1 MNNKNYLIS
10 VTGPTAV
17 GKTNLSIEIAK
28 NFNSEIISFDSRQ
41 FYKEMSIGTA
51 VPNFEQLARVKHH
64 FIQNKSIHDKFTV
77 RDFSN
82 ESKSLIEKLFKK
94 NNIIVLVG
102 GSFFFLESII
112 YGLDEIPNIPKSIRE
127 NLNNLYLNKGIDF
140 LSNIL
145 KEKDIKYYNKID
157 NKNHRRV
164 IRALEVIEH
173 TGEKFSNYLRN
184 NKKEIYNH
192 VQVTLDCNRNILYER
207 INSRVDLMIEKGL
220 LDEVKKLYDYKGL
233 GTLNTVGYKELF
245 KYLDNDLSFR
255 ESVDEIKKNTRR
267 FAKRQLTWL
276 RNSKGKK
283 YWYDS
288 EVSCEKIILELNKIL
303 KIW

>member
-303 KIW
+303 KI

>member
-245 KYLDNDLSFR
+245 KYLDNDLSFS

-303 KIW
+303 KI

>member
-51 VPNFEQLARVKHH
+51 VPNFEQLARVNHH

-303 KIW
+303 KI

>member
-41 FYKEMSIGTA
+41 FYKEMTIGTA
-51 VPNFEQLARVKHH
+51 VPDFEQLARVKHH
-64 FIQNKSIHDKFTV
+64 FIQNKSIHDKYTV
-77 RDFSN
+77 KDFSN
-82 ESKSLIEKLFKK
+82 ESKNLIEKLFRK

-102 GSFFFLESII
+102 GSFLFLESII

-127 NLNNLYLNKGIDF
+127 NLNDLYLNKGIGF
-140 LSNIL
+140 MSNIL
-145 KEKDIKYYNKID
+145 KEKDIKYFKKID
-157 NKNHRRV
+157 TKNHRRV

-173 TGEKFSNYLRN
+173 TGEKFSNYLSN
-184 NKKEIYNH
+184 NKKEMYNH
-192 VQVTLDCNRNILYER
+192 IQISLDSNRNILYER
-207 INSRVDLMIEKGL
+207 INSRVDIMIKNGL
-220 LDEVKKLYDYKGL
+220 IDEVKKLYDYKDL
-233 GTLNTVGYKELF
+233 VTLNTVGYKEIF
-245 KYLDNDLSFR
+245 KYLDNDLPLE
-255 ESVDEIKKNTRR
+255 ESIYEIKKNTRR

-283 YWYDS
+283 YWYDIS
-288 EVSCEKIILELNKIL
+288 VSSKKIILELNKIL
-303 KIW
+303 KI

>member
-41 FYKEMSIGTA
+41 FYKEMTIGTA

-192 VQVTLDCNRNILYER
+192 VQVTLDCNRKLLYER

-233 GTLNTVGYKELF
+233 RTLNTVGYKELF

-288 EVSCEKIILELNKIL
+288 DVSCEKIILELNKIL
-303 KIW
+303 KI

>member
-10 VTGPTAV
+10 VTGPTAI

-41 FYKEMSIGTA
+41 FYKEMTIGTA
-51 VPNFEQLARVKHH
+51 VPDFEQLASVKHH

-77 RDFSN
+77 KDFSN

-102 GSFFFLESII
+102 GSFLFLDSVI
-112 YGLDEIPNIPKSIRE
+112 YGLDEIPNIPISVRE
-127 NLNNLYLNKGIDF
+127 DLNNLYLKKGIDF
-140 LSNIL
+140 MSNIL

-173 TGEKFSNYLRN
+173 TGEKFSNFLH
-184 NKKEIYNH
+184 NKQKEMYNH
-192 VQVTLDCNRNILYER
+192 VQITLNCNRNVLYER
-207 INSRVDLMIEKGL
+207 INTRVDLMIEKGL
-220 LDEVKKLYDYKGL
+220 LDEVKKLYDYKSL

-245 KYLDNDLSFR
+245 KYLDNDLSLN
-255 ESVDEIKKNTRR
+255 ESVDNIKKNTRR

-283 YWYDS
+283 FWYDS
-288 EVSCEKIILELNKIL
+288 SLSCEKIILELNKIL
-303 KIW
+303 KI

>member
-41 FYKEMSIGTA
+41 FYKEMTIGTA

-233 GTLNTVGYKELF
+233 RTLNTVGYKELF

-288 EVSCEKIILELNKIL
+288 DVSCEKIILDLNKIL
-303 KIW
+303 KI

>member
-41 FYKEMSIGTA
+41 FYKEMTIGTA

-192 VQVTLDCNRNILYER
+192 VQVTLDCNRKLLYER

-233 GTLNTVGYKELF
+233 RTLNTVGYKELF

-276 RNSKGKK
+276 RNSKGKN
-283 YWYDS
+283 
-288 EVSCEKIILELNKIL
+288 IGLIQT
-303 KIW
+303 

>member
-41 FYKEMSIGTA
+41 FYKEMTIGTA
-51 VPNFEQLARVKHH
+51 VPNFEQLARAKHH

-192 VQVTLDCNRNILYER
+192 VQVTLDCNRKLLYER

-233 GTLNTVGYKELF
+233 RTLNTVGYKELF

-288 EVSCEKIILELNKIL
+288 DVSCEKIILELNKIL

>member
-41 FYKEMSIGTA
+41 FYKEMTIGTA
-51 VPNFEQLARVKHH
+51 VPNFEQLARAKHH

-192 VQVTLDCNRNILYER
+192 VQVTLDCNRKLLYER

-233 GTLNTVGYKELF
+233 RTLNTVGYKELF

-283 YWYDS
+283 YWFDS
-288 EVSCEKIILELNKIL
+288 DVSCEKIILELNKIL

>member
-41 FYKEMSIGTA
+41 FYKEMTIGTA

-192 VQVTLDCNRNILYER
+192 VQVTLDCNRKLLYER

-233 GTLNTVGYKELF
+233 RTLNTVGYKELF

-283 YWYDS
+283 YWFDS
-288 EVSCEKIILELNKIL
+288 DVSCEKIILELNKIL
-303 KIW
+303 KI